1 MKRILLKFI
10 YINII
15 LIFLLFYKDVNLN
28 INSYNLIIS
37 NYKYNLVQWE
47 IENIFDKWINKLTS
61 PLFNNYKKE
70 NHEIVQDYFNNKRKI
85 LNSNKN
91 FKNIDSETYNLQIE
105 ISENTDVVEEFIEST
120 LSTVISNQNIDL
132 IFGMQFPPVDIR
144 LIDLPKLLVISPRNK
159 IERIDDILIKPEIK
173 FNDVSYIEKKILYE
187 ENLAAIVLDIGGIA
201 TYPSSIPNSRNLKE
215 VFIISG
221 HEWIHHYLFFTKL
234 GQNMFNS
241 EEMRILNETL
251 ASRVAEELWIY
262 IDQYISEN
270 YDLHLNDENYDDFN
284 QNHDNLFNFKYEMN
298 KTRIETE
305 LLLKDNKIIEAEK
318 FMERRRQIFV
328 ENGYNIRKLN
338 QAYFAFYSSYA
349 DSSASNTSIGDE
361 LDEFRKYY
369 NSLESFILAI
379 RSVSDYEE
387 FKNKL
392 YKLRIE

>member
-28 INSYNLIIS
+28 INSYNLIVS
-37 NYKYNLVQWE
+37 NYKYNLIQWE

-70 NHEIVQDYFNNKRKI
+70 NHEIVQDYFD
-85 LNSNKN
+85 NKN

-132 IFGMQFPPVDIR
+132 ILGMQFPPIDIR

-159 IERIDDILIKPEIK
+159 IQRIDDILIKTEIR
-173 FNDVSYIEKKILYE
+173 FNDVSYIEEKILYE
-187 ENLAAIVLDIGGIA
+187 ENLSAIVLDIGGIA
-201 TYPSSIPNSRNLKE
+201 TYPSSIPNTKNLKE

-221 HEWIHHYLFFTKL
+221 HEWMHHYLFFTKL

-270 YDLHLNDENYDDFN
+270 YDLDLYSDNYDYIN
-284 QNHDNLFNFKYEMN
+284 LNHDNLFNFKYEMN
-298 KTRIETE
+298 KTRVETE
-305 LLLKDNKIIEAEK
+305 LLLKNNKIIEAEK
-318 FMERRRQIFV
+318 FMEKRRQVFV

-379 RSVSDYEE
+379 RSVSNYQE

-392 YKLRIE
+392 YKLRID

>member
-1 MKRILLKFI
+1 LKRILLKFI

-28 INSYNLIIS
+28 INSYNLIVS
-37 NYKYNLVQWE
+37 NYKYNLIQWE

-70 NHEIVQDYFNNKRKI
+70 NHEIVQDYFD
-85 LNSNKN
+85 NKN

-132 IFGMQFPPVDIR
+132 ILGMQFPPIDIR

-159 IERIDDILIKPEIK
+159 IQRIDDILIKTEIR
-173 FNDVSYIEKKILYE
+173 FNDVSYIEEKILYE
-187 ENLAAIVLDIGGIA
+187 ENLSAIVLDIGGIA
-201 TYPSSIPNSRNLKE
+201 TYPSSIPNTKNLKE

-221 HEWIHHYLFFTKL
+221 HEWMHHYLFFTKL

-270 YDLHLNDENYDDFN
+270 YDLDLYSDNYDYIN
-284 QNHDNLFNFKYEMN
+284 LNHDNLFNFKYEMN
-298 KTRIETE
+298 KTRVETE
-305 LLLKDNKIIEAEK
+305 LLLKNNKIIEAEK
-318 FMERRRQIFV
+318 FMEKRRQVFV

-379 RSVSDYEE
+379 RSVSNYQE

-392 YKLRIE
+392 YKLRID